1 MTQCKSELRYKMNN
15 KTKAILLML
24 LSSLSF
30 AIMAFFV
37 KLSGDIPL
45 FQKVFFRD
53 LVVVI
58 FTLCGLASIK
68 VSPWG
73 KKENRL
79 QLWSRGISGFI
90 GVAFYFYSASHLYL
104 SDSTIINKLSPF
116 FTTLF
121 AVLLLKEKIKPLQIF
136 ALVLSLFDGIL
147 VVKPEFSMS
156 VFPAFCG
163 IIGAIVAG
171 FSYAMVISLTNR
183 EEPLVVVFYFSNT
196 SVLCSFFLMLANF
209 QIPTL
214 QNLII
219 LICTGIFATGGQVLL
234 TYAYKYAKASSIS
247 VYSYSI
253 IIFSGLLG
261 FIFWKEIPDFRSVI
275 GGLFIIISGFAL
287 YIAQYLQKKNR

>member
-1 MTQCKSELRYKMNN
+1 
-15 KTKAILLML
+15 ML

-121 AVLLLKEKIKPLQIF
+121 AVLLLKEKIKSLQIF
-136 ALVLSLFDGIL
+136 ALVLSLFGGIL

-163 IIGAIVAG
+163 I
-171 FSYAMVISLTNR
+171 T
-183 EEPLVVVFYFSNT
+183 PL
-196 SVLCSFFLMLANF
+196 
-209 QIPTL
+209 
-214 QNLII
+214 
-219 LICTGIFATGGQVLL
+219 
-234 TYAYKYAKASSIS
+234 
-247 VYSYSI
+247 
-253 IIFSGLLG
+253 
-261 FIFWKEIPDFRSVI
+261 
-275 GGLFIIISGFAL
+275 
-287 YIAQYLQKKNR
+287 

>member
-1 MTQCKSELRYKMNN
+1 MNN

-37 KLSGDIPL
+37 KLSGDVPL

-53 LVVVI
+53 LIVVI
-58 FTLCGLASIK
+58 FTLWGLASIK

-73 KKENRL
+73 KKENRP

-90 GVAFYFYSASHLYL
+90 GVAFYFYSAGHMYL

-121 AVLLLKEKIKPLQIF
+121 AVLLLREKIKPLQIF
-136 ALVLSLFDGIL
+136 TLILSLFGGIL
-147 VVKPEFSMS
+147 VVKPEFSMTI
-156 VFPAFCG
+156 FPALCG

-196 SVLCSFFLMLANF
+196 SVLCSFFLMLRNF

-219 LICTGIFATGGQVLL
+219 LICTGIFASGGQILL
-234 TYAYKYAKASSIS
+234 TYAYKFAKASSIS

-261 FIFWKEIPDFRSVI
+261 FVFWKEIPDFQSII
-275 GGLFIIISGFAL
+275 GGLFIIISGFTL
-287 YIAQYLQKKNR
+287 YIAQHIQNKTN